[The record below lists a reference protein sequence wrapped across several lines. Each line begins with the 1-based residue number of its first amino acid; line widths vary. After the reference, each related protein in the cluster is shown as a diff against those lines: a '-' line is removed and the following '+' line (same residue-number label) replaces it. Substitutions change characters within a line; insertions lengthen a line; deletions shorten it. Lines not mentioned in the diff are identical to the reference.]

1 MIERFIHQYIEN
13 YTGYK
18 SGRWCYEDGCF
29 YKGIADL
36 YTATR
41 YGWFCEQLIEHLNN
55 QIQPDGNIN
64 GYDPAEYSLD
74 NINAGKVLFLAY
86 EKSSDVRYLIALRK
100 IREQLQTHPRT
111 KAGNFW
117 HKNFYPSQVW
127 LDGLYMALP
136 FLAQFSLNY
145 ENGQSLPDIRRQF
158 FNVRSLMFHGLNEL
172 YYHGYDE
179 SHKSP
184 WADPETGCSACFWS
198 RAMGWYAM
206 AIVDLCDIIGPS
218 HEDYIFYARL
228 LKEIAYS
235 ILAWQQPQ
243 GLWMQIMDQSDRQGN
258 YPETSASAMFA
269 YTLLKG
275 TRLGILEDH
284 YGQAGQ
290 TAFKGIVAHQLKE
303 EKGQWALTGICGMAG
318 LGDGNGRFTCRDGS
332 YEYYINEP
340 IITDDPKGVGAF
352 MMARAEI
359 LRQEDTHL

>member
-1 MIERFIHQYIEN
+1 MIEMFIHQYIEN

-36 YTATR
+36 YRATR
-41 YGWFCEQLIEHLNN
+41 YEWFYEQLIKHLNR
-55 QIQPDGNIN
+55 QIRPDGNIN

-74 NINAGKVLFLAY
+74 NINAGKALFPVC
-86 EKSSDVRYLIALRK
+86 EKSSDVRYLTALRK

-117 HKNFYPSQVW
+117 HKKFYPFQVW

-158 FNVRSLMFHGLNEL
+158 FNVRSRMFHDPNEL

-179 SHKSP
+179 SRKSL
-184 WADPETGCSACFWS
+184 WADPETGCSTCFWS
-198 RAMGWYAM
+198 RAMGWYVM

-218 HEDYIFYARL
+218 HEDYIFYTRL
-228 LKEIAYS
+228 LKEIADG
-235 ILAWQQPQ
+235 IIAWQQPQ

-275 TRLGILEDH
+275 TRLGILEDR

-290 TAFKGIVAHQLKE
+290 TAFKSIVTHQLKE
-303 EKGQWALTGICGMAG
+303 ENGRSALTGICGMAG
-318 LGDGNGRFTCRDGS
+318 LGDGNGRFAYRDGS

-340 IITDDPKGVGAF
+340 ITTNDSKGVGAF
-352 MMARAEI
+352 MMAWAEI
-359 LRQEDTHL
+359 LR